1 MTSVHT
7 SAENLA
13 IVWDSIDHLCS
24 DLADDEWELPTGCP
38 GWTVKDHLSHL
49 VDFEARAIGQP
60 APEHDPGPLP
70 HLKND
75 LGRANEVG
83 VDARR
88 PRSGAE
94 VLAEFRSVT
103 AQRLAGLRQLT
114 EQDLAGQTMSPAGPG
129 TVADMLTL
137 RVMDS
142 WTHEQDI
149 RRAVGRPG
157 HVQGPAAGEA
167 VGYYSRFLPYVAAKR
182 AAAPEGAKVVFR
194 IGDAEPVAVEVAG
207 GRGRPAADP
216 ADATVTLVMPVTTFA
231 ALAAG
236 RDDVPDDVTV
246 TGDSALGQRVL
257 ESMSLMP

>member
-24 DLADDEWELPTGCP
+24 GLADDEWELPTGCP

-75 LGRANEVG
+75 LGR
-83 VDARR
+83 
-88 PRSGAE
+88 
-94 VLAEFRSVT
+94 
-103 AQRLAGLRQLT
+103 
-114 EQDLAGQTMSPAGPG
+114 
-129 TVADMLTL
+129 
-137 RVMDS
+137 
-142 WTHEQDI
+142 
-149 RRAVGRPG
+149 
-157 HVQGPAAGEA
+157 GPAAGEA

-236 RDDVPDDVTV
+236 RGDVPDDVTV

>member
-1 MTSVHT
+1 MTSVHN

-13 IVWDSIDHLCS
+13 IVWDSIDRLCS

-114 EQDLAGQTMSPAGPG
+114 GQDLAAQTMTPAGPG

-157 HVQGPAAGEA
+157 HERGPAADEA
-167 VGYYSRFLPYVAAKR
+167 VGYYSHFLPYVVGKR

-194 IGDAEPVAVEVAG
+194 IGHAEPVAVEVTG
-207 GRGRPAADP
+207 GRGRPAAGP

-231 ALAAG
+231 ALAGG
-236 RDDVPDDVTV
+236 RGDVPDDVTV
-246 TGDSALGQRVL
+246 TGDRTLGQRVL